1 MLAYN
6 VRLAI
11 KSFKKNP
18 GITALMVAAIA
29 IGIAACVIT
38 MTLYHAASGNPIW
51 WKNDRLYAVT
61 LDNWDPNR
69 TFNEASPQL
78 PPPQLT
84 FRDAEA
90 LAKSTIPL
98 RHAIM
103 RLDLG
108 VIVAGNQPPAPVNT
122 RVTSADF
129 FAMFDVPFLYGGG
142 WQAAAD
148 AAPDPVIVL
157 SKTENQKLYGGANSV
172 GRTLRW
178 EDHEFRVIGVLD
190 DWNPHPKFYDLNNGA
205 FAPVEDAYIPYGW
218 TEALQRVVVHGNH
231 ECWKFEPS
239 NSFQD
244 YINSDCVWIQMW
256 VELPSAAGRARM
268 QDFLDTYW
276 AGQHAKGR
284 FPRPRNNHLTNVGQW
299 LADQRVVG
307 NDYRILLGVAIFF
320 LAVCLINTVGLLLA
334 KFLNDA
340 ALTGIRRALGA
351 SRRHIFMQHLVET
364 GLVAGAGAILG
375 LVLTSLGLWG
385 IYQLYSINSELE
397 YPGREVLAHP
407 DSYSIAAAAGLAV
420 IASLAAGLYP
430 AWRVGRLPPAIY
442 LKNQ

>member
-51 WKNDRLYAVT
+51 WKSDQLYAVT
-61 LDNWDPNR
+61 LDNWAPDRPYDW
-69 TFNEASPQL
+69 ASPKL
-78 PPPQLT
+78 PPPQLA
-84 FRDAEA
+84 FRDAEN

-103 RLDLG
+103 RLDQG
-108 VIVAGNQPPAPVNT
+108 VIVAGSGPPQPVNT
-122 RVTSADF
+122 RVTTADF

-142 WQAAAD
+142 WKAASD
-148 AAPDPVIVL
+148 AEADPVIVL
-157 SKTENQKLYGGANSV
+157 SKAENRKLFGGGNSV
-172 GRTLRW
+172 GRLLRW
-178 EDHEFRVIGVLD
+178 EDQEFRVVGVLD
-190 DWNPHPKFYDLNNGA
+190 DWNPEPKYYDLNNGP
-205 FAPVEDAYIPYGW
+205 FAPVEDVFIPYGW

-231 ECWKFEPS
+231 QCWNFEPI
-239 NSFQD
+239 NTFAD
-244 YINSDCVWIQMW
+244 YINADCVWIQMW
-256 VELPSAAGRARM
+256 VELPTASDRVRM

-284 FPRPRNNHLTNVGQW
+284 FPRPRNNRLTNVGQW
-299 LADQRVVG
+299 LKDQRVVG
-307 NDYRILLGVAIFF
+307 NDDRILLGAAFFF

-334 KFLNDA
+334 RFLNDA
-340 ALTGIRRALGA
+340 GLTGIRRALGA

-364 GLVAGAGAILG
+364 SLVAGAGALLG
-375 LVLTSLGLWG
+375 LGLTWLGLCG
-385 IYQLYSINSELE
+385 IHELYSINSALE
-397 YPGREVLAHP
+397 YPGREVLAHL
-407 DSYSIAAAAGLAV
+407 DLYSIATATGLAIV
-420 IASLAAGLYP
+420 ASLAAGLYP
-430 AWRVGRLPPAIY
+430 AWRLGRVAPALY
-442 LKNQ
+442 LKTQ